1 MKLGLDGRR
10 ALVCGSSSGLGRAI
24 ATELLAEGARVVIC
38 SRSPER
44 LEAARAAMIRE
55 VRAGGEAEERGIREG
70 DATARPGPGA
80 RLHLAVADLSTS
92 AGREGAVEAA
102 REAFGGLDILVT
114 NTGGPPSGP
123 HDAHDLATW
132 RRAYEGL
139 LESVV
144 ELTALVLP
152 GMKAQGW
159 GRIVNVT
166 SISVKQPVE
175 GLILSN
181 TLRAGVTGFARTV
194 ANEVAS
200 QGITV
205 NNVLPGY
212 TRTERLGELAAAGA
226 ARSGKT
232 EAEIFASWEA
242 QTPAGRLGEPHELAA
257 LATFLCSERAAFITG
272 QSVAVD
278 GGWVRSLT

>member
-1 MKLGLDGRR
+1 MKLGLEGRR

-44 LEAARAAMIRE
+44 LEAARADMVRE
-55 VRAGGEAEERGIREG
+55 VTSAQEG
-70 DATARPGPGA
+70 DAEAFGSPEA
-80 RLHLAVADLSTS
+80 RLHAAVADLSTS
-92 AGREGAVEAA
+92 AGRVGAVEAA
-102 REAFGGLDILVT
+102 REAFGGVDILVT

-132 RRAYEGL
+132 RAAYEGL

-144 ELTALVLP
+144 ELTGLVLP
-152 GMKAQGW
+152 DMKAQGW

-175 GLILSN
+175 GLIISN

-194 ANEVAS
+194 ANEVAA

-226 ARSGKT
+226 ARSGKS
-232 EAEIFASWEA
+232 EEEIFAAWEA
-242 QTPAGRLGEPHELAA
+242 QTPAGRLGEPRELAA

>member
-1 MKLGLDGRR
+1 MKLGLEARR

-24 ATELLAEGARVVIC
+24 ALELAREGARVVIC
-38 SRSPER
+38 SRSEGR
-44 LEAARAAMIRE
+44 LARARAEMIRE
-55 VRAGGEAEERGIREG
+55 LSG
-70 DATARPGPGA
+70 DAEGAGDPEARIHA
-80 RLHLAVADLSTS
+80 AVADLSTS
-92 AGREGAVEAA
+92 AGRTGAVEAA
-102 REAFGGLDILVT
+102 RAAFGGVDILVT

-123 HDAHDLATW
+123 HDAHDLAAW
-132 RRAYEGL
+132 RAAYEGL

-144 ELTALVLP
+144 ELTGLVLP

-194 ANEVAS
+194 ANEVAAH
-200 QGITV
+200 GITV

-212 TRTERLGELAAAGA
+212 TRTERLEELAAAGA
-226 ARSGKT
+226 ARSGKSP
-232 EAEIFASWEA
+232 EEIFASWEA
-242 QTPAGRLGEPHELAA
+242 QTPAGRLGEPRELAA
-257 LATFLCSERAAFITG
+257 LATFLSSERAGFITG

>member
-1 MKLGLDGRR
+1 MKLGLEGRR

-24 ATELLAEGARVVIC
+24 ALELVREGARVVIC
-38 SRSPER
+38 SRSRER
-44 LEAARAAMIRE
+44 IDGAREEMIQE
-55 VRAGGEAEERGIREG
+55 LSGDAEG
-70 DATARPGPGA
+70 DLEGRIHA
-80 RLHLAVADLSTS
+80 AVADLSTS
-92 AGREGAVEAA
+92 EGRTGVVDAA
-102 REAFGGLDILVT
+102 NQVFGGLDILVT

-123 HDAHDLATW
+123 MEAHDLGVW
-132 RRAYEGL
+132 RAAYHSL

-144 ELTALVLP
+144 ELTGLVLP
-152 GMKAQGW
+152 AMKAQHW

-194 ANEVAS
+194 ANAVAAH
-200 QGITV
+200 GITV

-232 EAEIFASWEA
+232 PEEIYASWEA

-257 LATFLCSERAAFITG
+257 LATFFCSERAGFITG

-278 GGWVRSLT
+278 GGWVRSLV

>member
-1 MKLGLDGRR
+1 VKLGLEGRR

-24 ATELLAEGARVVIC
+24 AFELAREGARVVIC
-38 SRSPER
+38 SRSR
-44 LEAARAAMIRE
+44 DRIEAARVAMIQE
-55 VRAGGEAEERGIREG
+55 LSG
-70 DATARPGPGA
+70 DAEAAEGPA
-80 RLHLAVADLSTS
+80 ERIHAAVADLSTS
-92 AGREGAVEAA
+92 AGRGGAVGAA

-123 HDAHDLATW
+123 MEAHDLATW
-132 RRAYEGL
+132 RAAWASL

-144 ELTALVLP
+144 ELTGLVLP
-152 GMKAQGW
+152 DMKARGW

-194 ANEVAS
+194 ANEAAAHGV
-200 QGITV
+200 TV

-226 ARSGKT
+226 ERSGKT
-232 EAEIFASWEA
+232 PEELFAAWEA

-257 LATFLCSERAAFITG
+257 LATFLCSERAGFITG
-272 QSVAVD
+272 QSIAVD
-278 GGWVRSLT
+278 GGWVRSLV

>member
-1 MKLGLDGRR
+1 MRLGLEGRR

-24 ATELLAEGARVVIC
+24 ALELAREGAHLTLC
-38 SRSPER
+38 SRSGDR
-44 LEAARAAMIRE
+44 LAHAREALVQAVAS
-55 VRAGGEAEERGIREG
+55 EEEG
-70 DATARPGPGA
+70 KAPASDPPSGRI
-80 RLHLAVADLSTS
+80 HAVAADLSTS
-92 AGREGAVEAA
+92 AGRGTAVEGARQAM
-102 REAFGGLDILVT
+102 GGIDILVT

-123 HDAHDLATW
+123 LAAHDLATW
-132 RRAYEGL
+132 RAAYEGL

-144 ELTALVLP
+144 ELTGLVLP
-152 GMKAQGW
+152 EMTARGW

-200 QGITV
+200 KGVTV

-212 TRTERLGELAAAGA
+212 TRTERLGELAAGAA
-226 ARSGKT
+226 ARSGKS
-232 EAEIFASWEA
+232 EADIFASWEEEI
-242 QTPAGRLGEPHELAA
+242 PAGRLGEPEELAA
-257 LATFLCSERAAFITG
+257 LATFLCSERAGYITG

-278 GGWVRSLT
+278 GGWVRSLV

>member
-1 MKLGLDGRR
+1 MKLGLEGRR

-38 SRSPER
+38 SRSPGR
-44 LEAARAAMIRE
+44 LEAARADMVRE
-55 VRAGGEAEERGIREG
+55 VTGAGKAGGERDAEAFGSPE
-70 DATARPGPGA
+70 A
-80 RLHLAVADLSTS
+80 RLHAAVADLSTS
-92 AGREGAVEAA
+92 AGRVGAVGAA
-102 REAFGGLDILVT
+102 REAFGGVDILVT

-132 RRAYEGL
+132 RAAYEGL
-139 LESVV
+139 LESVI
-144 ELTALVLP
+144 ELTSLVLP
-152 GMKAQGW
+152 AMKAQGW

-175 GLILSN
+175 GLIISN

-194 ANEVAS
+194 ANEVAA

-226 ARSGKT
+226 ARSGKS
-232 EAEIFASWEA
+232 EEEIFAAWEA
-242 QTPAGRLGEPHELAA
+242 QTPAGRLGEPRELAA